1 MIKKKKE
8 ELESHELA
16 VKLYDTW
23 VRDRQNRQ
31 DIKCSDDLQDLEEL
45 SRINHESQLV
55 EPRRKHLQQMKEV
68 AKAMTIADKVA
79 LLVMMELPVL
89 ETSTLLH
96 RLSIQLTQ
104 DPAATYFSRVNMA
117 DNCGSGC
124 G

>member
-1 MIKKKKE
+1 MIEQTKRR
-8 ELESHELA
+8 LESHELA

-23 VRDRQNRQ
+23 VRERQKRP
-31 DIKCSDDLQDLEEL
+31 DIECSDNRKDLEKL
-45 SRINHESQLV
+45 SRANHASQLV
-55 EPRRKHLQQMKEV
+55 EPRRRHLKEMKKV
-68 AKAMTIADKVA
+68 SKAMTIADKVA

-96 RLSIQLTQ
+96 RLSQQLAA
-104 DPAATYFSRVNMA
+104 DPEATYFSQTNMR